1 MVLHHTLYFRIVLC
15 VLEDNKMLDSL
26 ITAEKLSVL
35 RKVTFLTPFL
45 ISAFVVFQ
53 VSDENSEAS
62 HPAEGS

>member
-1 MVLHHTLYFRIVLC
+1 
-15 VLEDNKMLDSL
+15 MLDSL